1 MSGTIHIL
9 GLILAGGVAR
19 RFGGDEVRVVDKA
32 RLTLAGRPL
41 LAHVRERLAPQVSA
55 LALNANGDPDR
66 YRDTG
71 LPILADSVAGHPG
84 PLAGVLAG
92 LDHAGAQRGYTHVL
106 SVPADCPFL
115 PLDLAAR
122 LADAVAPNGAAPNVG
137 APNGGAPGGVA
148 CATSGGRRHPV
159 VALWPVGLAARLR
172 QALVREDLRKVDAF
186 LARQPLALVD
196 FPAQPV
202 DPFFN
207 VNTPADLD
215 AAAAFLSKGLA
226 PPMQA

>member
-1 MSGTIHIL
+1 MSETTHIL
-9 GLILAGGVAR
+9 GLILAGGLAR
-19 RFGGDEVRVVDKA
+19 RFGGDEVQAVDKA
-32 RLTLAGRPL
+32 RLVLAGRPL
-41 LAHVRERLAPQVSA
+41 LAHVRERLASQVST
-55 LALNANGDPDR
+55 LTLSANGDPDR

-71 LPILADSVAGHPG
+71 LPVLADSVPGYPG

-92 LDHAGAQRGYTHVL
+92 LEYAGTQGGHTHVL

-115 PLDLAAR
+115 PVDLAAR
-122 LADAVAPNGAAPNVG
+122 LAGAA
-137 APNGGAPGGVA
+137 APDGVA

-159 VALWPVGLAARLR
+159 VALWPVSLAGRLR
-172 QALVREDLRKVDAF
+172 QALVGEDLRKVGAF

-196 FPAQPV
+196 FPVQPV

-226 PPMQA
+226 PPIQA